1 MKKLANEN
9 KLQENNISIIKK
21 GFEDKIKSL
30 EEDRLTVLAQK
41 NTENQR
47 LIEESRVNF

>member
-21 GFEDKIKSL
+21 GFEDKRIDS
-30 EEDRLTVLAQK
+30 Q
-41 NTENQR
+41 
-47 LIEESRVNF
+47 F